1 MSLYAII
8 LCKTISLYNWQ
19 AEPVLVIGTQM
30 QDILAAEIRLVPVG
44 LFVVQEN
51 TATLTIAGSDLEH
64 NLATGTD
71 NDLCRPDLYKQ
82 LVLLLRLE
90 VGDILGFVIAARQP
104 FAVTRI
110 RFVDRSKGCSKP
122 AC

>member
-51 TATLTIAGSDLEH
+51 AATLTIAGSDLED
-64 NLATGTD
+64 NFSTGTD
-71 NDLCRPDLYKQ
+71 DDLCRPDLYKQ
-82 LVLLLRLE
+82 VVLLLRLE
-90 VGDILGFVIAARQP
+90 VSDILGFIIAAR
-104 FAVTRI
+104 
-110 RFVDRSKGCSKP
+110 
-122 AC
+122 